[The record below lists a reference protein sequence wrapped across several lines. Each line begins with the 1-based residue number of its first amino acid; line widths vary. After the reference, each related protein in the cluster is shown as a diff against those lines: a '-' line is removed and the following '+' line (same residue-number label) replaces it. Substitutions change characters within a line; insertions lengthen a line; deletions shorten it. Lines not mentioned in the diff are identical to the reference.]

1 MRAKFSMTIYIF
13 LLLICTGCTASR
25 DTETKK
31 NQQVLI
37 ESTPNYTETVEEHPV
52 FTLISNDELTVIN
65 VTTSLNNDKYVIDKI
80 STVVNGEIVNNITT
94 VVGYYNDMHWEYQQS
109 LVAIR
114 YSGKKWTNFLLL
126 DVKLGELVFFEPFNF
141 EDIRVA
147 FNNVNKI
154 NYDVNE
160 NGVVEFFLNKV
171 IDESNLEI
179 GYKVHDTAGNL
190 QSGIFTYSIPN
201 KRFDSLKQNDALS
214 EG

>member
-13 LLLICTGCTASR
+13 LVLICTGCTASR

-114 YSGKKWTNFLLL
+114 YS
-126 DVKLGELVFFEPFNF
+126 
-141 EDIRVA
+141 
-147 FNNVNKI
+147 
-154 NYDVNE
+154 
-160 NGVVEFFLNKV
+160 
-171 IDESNLEI
+171 
-179 GYKVHDTAGNL
+179 
-190 QSGIFTYSIPN
+190 
-201 KRFDSLKQNDALS
+201 
-214 EG
+214 

>member
-1 MRAKFSMTIYIF
+1 MRDKFSLIIYVF
-13 LLLICTGCTASR
+13 FLLICTGCTANR
-25 DTETKK
+25 VTESMK
-31 NQQVLI
+31 NKQVPT

-80 STVVNGEIVNNITT
+80 STVAKGEIVNNITT

-114 YSGKKWTNFLLL
+114 YSGRKWTNFLLL
-126 DVKLGELVFFEPFNF
+126 DAKLGELVFFELFNF

-147 FNNVNKI
+147 FKDVNKI

-160 NGVVEFFLNKV
+160 NDVVEFFLNKV

-190 QSGIFTYSIPN
+190 QSGIFIYSIPN
-201 KRFDSLKQNDALS
+201 KRFDSLKQNEALS